1 LKDSVVKNS
10 DTRLLSRREFNERC
24 VALGSLVTLS
34 GALALDAA
42 PAVAA
47 TATARMVK
55 FRDGT
60 MVPAIGQGL
69 GISGREDIRQ
79 LMKKKRYARAFRSG

>member
-1 LKDSVVKNS
+1 MKSS

-34 GALALDAA
+34 GALALDAGLPSPQRA
-42 PAVAA
+42 QRGPSSFA
-47 TATARMVK
+47 TAPLSRRSGRA
-55 FRDGT
+55 
-60 MVPAIGQGL
+60 L
-69 GISGREDIRQ
+69 GILAREDIRQ